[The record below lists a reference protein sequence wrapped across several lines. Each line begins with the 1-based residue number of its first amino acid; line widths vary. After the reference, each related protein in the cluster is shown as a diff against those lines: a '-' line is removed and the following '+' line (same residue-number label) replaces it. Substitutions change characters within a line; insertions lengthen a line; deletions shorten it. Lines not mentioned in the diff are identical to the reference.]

1 MNLKYRQEEKI
12 RDALIAS
19 VKQLCRVYWGPS
31 EALCQQMLES
41 SFLEPFDTLAS
52 WKETN
57 WVADLSGLQKILD
70 GFSETAPLL
79 DYLEQGYVRLFVNAK
94 GGIAAPLYASCYDE
108 ADDSPQLMGK
118 AAVGMQQML
127 QDLGFAISDDVGEPP
142 DHLAIEL
149 EVLYYLLTRH
159 GVSDQKNDLTDAS
172 NFASVSMIPWIRS
185 FYGRLKSEDHCR
197 FYPLITAVLLS
208 VLNTVVDMHK
218 GCAACR

>member
-12 RDALIAS
+12 RDALIDS
-19 VKQLCRVYWGPS
+19 VKQLCQVYWGPS
-31 EALCQQMLES
+31 EALCHQMLGP
-41 SFLEPFDTLAS
+41 SFLAPFDTIAS

-57 WVADLSGLQKILD
+57 WVADLMGLQNILD

-108 ADDSPQLMGK
+108 DDGSPQLMGR
-118 AAVGMQQML
+118 AAVGMQKML
-127 QDLGFAISDDVGEPP
+127 QDLGIAISDDVGEPP

-159 GVSDQKNDLTDAS
+159 AMSDQSNDLTDAS
-172 NFASVSMIPWIRS
+172 NFASASIIPWVRI
-185 FYGRLKSEDHCR
+185 FYGRLKSEGHCR

-208 VLNTVVDMHK
+208 VLNAVVEMHK
-218 GCAACR
+218 SCATHL